1 MNVLIAE
8 DSEEKREDLVS
19 FFSEEY
25 PSFSLS
31 MSSSFKE
38 TVQMV
43 EDYSYDL
50 LVLDM
55 TMPTKS
61 ANTSKFQTKARTLAG
76 RDVLSTLQ
84 FYSIDNIKCIIF
96 SQFSEFGKKGEVETL
111 DEIYRNL
118 LEKHRDILLGCV
130 KYEAAA
136 QHWREKLKLL
146 IKELRSC

>member
-8 DSEEKREDLVS
+8 DSEEKKEDLIS

-25 PSFSLS
+25 PKFKIDISA
-31 MSSSFKE
+31 SFKE
-38 TVQMV
+38 TVQKV
-43 EDYSYDL
+43 EDNNYDL
-50 LVLDM
+50 LILDM

-84 FYSIDNIKCIIF
+84 FYSIDNIKCIVF

-111 DEIYRNL
+111 DEIYHDL
-118 LEKHRDILLGCV
+118 LGNHRDILLGCV
-130 KYEAAA
+130 KYEAAS
-136 QHWREKLKLL
+136 QHWRERLKIL
-146 IKELRSC
+146 IREIKGC